1 MRYDDHSAGGIG
13 ASRALLWPVSGPV
26 AFALALAI
34 GLAYALILL
43 GPAVAFGSSDFWRL
57 PQGAAGGMI
66 DVRTAMSGYYWS
78 ALDLWRWPLFHLP
91 HVNDAGGANAVLVDP
106 VPILALIAKVWR
118 SLTGAVVNL
127 YPIWV
132 TATFALN
139 AAALTMVVRGLGGRS
154 LLMTATAAGIGAL
167 APVIHHRF
175 GHIGHASHWI
185 FVFAF
190 ALYASWSRD
199 GIGPRLAGAG
209 LIALCALAFATNIY
223 LYVMTAVIA
232 AAFFVQAACDRRLS
246 WAGSL
251 SGLLGVLTAGLALFW
266 TFGMLGISNLGGT
279 TIPFGQDS
287 MNLLAPFWPQTSG
300 ALSWTGLYLLTRGS
314 IGATTGQYEGYCYLG
329 LGALLLVG
337 IALVRRGRM
346 LPGLV
351 RRHWALSLALLALA
365 LWAVSNT
372 VYLGPVRVLSY
383 PLPDLLLRTVLAW
396 FRAEGRFF
404 WPVAWLIAA
413 LAIAGAL
420 SAMQPRRALA
430 VAAVAL
436 ALQWMDLSIW
446 RTRIGD
452 MVAEGPVSAF
462 GSPALSARLEQAI
475 LSQGRVAVV
484 PSMNCNADGGDY
496 DALDSKAAAEVQLL
510 AARGG
515 AEMPAIAMARGG
527 VSCATERA
535 TPLREL
541 AGKGLI
547 VVLAQPGDRDRRAEA
562 AESFVCQPVN
572 VGLVC
577 SAEPILNLA
586 TRATP
591 D

>member
-1 MRYDDHSAGGIG
+1 MGHDDRLPGGIG
-13 ASRALLWPVSGPV
+13 ASRALLRPIGGCA

-34 GLAYALILL
+34 GFAYALILF
-43 GPAVAFGSSDFWRL
+43 GPAVALGRSDFWRL
-57 PQGAAGGMI
+57 PQGLAGGMI
-66 DVRTAMSGYYWS
+66 DIRTAMSGYYWS

-91 HVNDAGGANAVLVDP
+91 HVKGGDANAVLVDP
-106 VPILALIAKVWR
+106 VPVLVLIAKGWH
-118 SLTGAVVNL
+118 SLTGAMVDL
-127 YPIWV
+127 YPIWI
-132 TATFALN
+132 TTTFALN
-139 AAALTMVVRGLGGRS
+139 AAALTMLVRGLGGRS
-154 LLMTATAAGIGAL
+154 LLATVTAAGMGAL

-185 FVFAF
+185 FVFAL
-190 ALYASWSRD
+190 ALYASWSR
-199 GIGPRLAGAG
+199 GGFGPRLTGAG
-209 LIALCALAFATNIY
+209 LIALCALAFAINLY
-223 LYVMTAVIA
+223 LYVMASAIGAV
-232 AAFFVQAACDRRLS
+232 FFVQAACDRRLS
-246 WAGSL
+246 WVEGLA
-251 SGLLGVLTAGLALFW
+251 GLLGVLAVGVALFW
-266 TFGMLGISNLGGT
+266 AFGMLGASNLGDT

-314 IGATTGQYEGYCYLG
+314 VGATTGQYEGYCYLG

-337 IALVRRGRM
+337 VALVRRGRE

-351 RRHWALSLALLALA
+351 RRHWALSMALLALA

-383 PLPDLLLRTVLAW
+383 PLPDVLLKTVLAW

-413 LAIAGAL
+413 LGIAGAL
-420 SAMQPRRALA
+420 SAMRPRRALA
-430 VAAVAL
+430 VAGIAL
-436 ALQWMDLSIW
+436 ALQWVDLSIW

-452 MVAEGPVSAF
+452 IVAQGPVSAL

-475 LSQGRVAVV
+475 RSRGRVAVV
-484 PSMNCNADGGDY
+484 PSMGCNADGGGDY
-496 DALDSKAAAEVQLL
+496 DAPDSKAAAEVQLL

-515 AEMPAIAMARGG
+515 AEMPAIAMARGS
-527 VSCATERA
+527 VSCAAERA

-541 AGKGLI
+541 AGKGLV

-562 AESFVCQPVN
+562 AGSLACQPVN

-577 SAEPILNLA
+577 GAEPIPDLA
-586 TRATP
+586 AGATP